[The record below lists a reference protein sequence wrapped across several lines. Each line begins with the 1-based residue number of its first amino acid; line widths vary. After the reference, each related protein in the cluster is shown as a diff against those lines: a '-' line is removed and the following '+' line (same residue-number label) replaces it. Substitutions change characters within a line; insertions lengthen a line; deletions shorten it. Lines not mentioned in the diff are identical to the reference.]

1 MGADV
6 LLTPEWPQGTA
17 ATLDAAHDPSRDA
30 LSALGVHLDGVGSA
44 AAAAAALARWVG
56 VVVVVRFYLFVL
68 VAFLFKT
75 LGQ

>member
-30 LSALGVHLDGVGSA
+30 LAALGVHLDGVGSA
-44 AAAAAALARWVG
+44 NAAAAALARWVG
-56 VVVVVRFYLFVL
+56 PFWL
-68 VAFLFKT
+68 VHFSCSF
-75 LGQ
+75 